1 MTLRTE
7 SGKEYYWINNILFMK
22 RKDGNKMKKKW
33 FCYVLMTMILL
44 CTGCSSLEK
53 KNDVIND
60 TVQAETEYQ
69 TNAVKTEKE
78 PASLNVEK
86 DTFTFDELIQ
96 LIGKKEKSA
105 LTLFDLEQKAET
117 YKTVLFGEKVEI
129 ILETKSE
136 TIQAIQ
142 IVFGK
147 TDQELLDNAISEQLG
162 KDGDAAKKNVTWKL
176 ETGNVILQA
185 EEDGCRVTI
194 EK

>member
-1 MTLRTE
+1 
-7 SGKEYYWINNILFMK
+7 
-22 RKDGNKMKKKW
+22 MKKKW

>member
-1 MTLRTE
+1 
-7 SGKEYYWINNILFMK
+7 
-22 RKDGNKMKKKW
+22 MKKKW

-53 KNDVIND
+53 KNNVTND

-69 TNAVKTEKE
+69 MNEVKTEKG

-96 LIGKKEKSA
+96 LIGKEEKSA
-105 LTLFDLEQKAET
+105 LTLFDLDQKADT
-117 YKTVLFGEKVEI
+117 YKTVLFGENVEI
-129 ILETKSE
+129 TLKMESK
-136 TIQAIQ
+136 TIKAVQ

-147 TDQELLDNAISEQLG
+147 TDSELLENAISEQLG
-162 KDGDAAKKNVTWKL
+162 KDGDAAKKNVTWNL

-185 EEDGCRVTI
+185 EEDECRVTI